1 MDNTILKQLLTEY
14 DSKRMHAL
22 EELENRKKFLRES
35 SPEYVKLEEDLHS
48 ASLSSLKS
56 MLSSS
61 EADKES
67 NLKDLETK
75 TSLIAN
81 EKAKLLKKLNLPDDY
96 LVPHFECSLCSDTGY
111 QGNSLCS
118 CINAMHF

>member
-96 LVPHFECSLCSDTGY
+96 LVPHFECSLCY
-111 QGNSLCS
+111 NL
-118 CINAMHF
+118 IIVKE

>member
-22 EELENRKKFLRES
+22 EELENRKQFLRES

-75 TSLIAN
+75 TSLIAK
-81 EKAKLLKKLNLPDDY
+81 EKAKLLKQK
-96 LVPHFECSLCSDTGY
+96 S
-111 QGNSLCS
+111 
-118 CINAMHF
+118 